1 MEVRALDVCAGSGI
15 GSAVWRALGGRT
27 VCYVEKDAYCQ
38 RLLQVR
44 MRDGLIDDGPLWSD
58 LLDFDGRPWR
68 GLVDFMFGGIPCQPW
83 SVAGKGRG
91 EADERDLW
99 PAFRRVLREVGPTFA
114 LIENVSGILIRG
126 LPRILGE
133 LAEDGYDAEWAVLAA
148 QDVGAPHRRERVW
161 IIAYPE
167 GYLWRASGDDRSQS
181 SDGCGS
187 PLADARREGCER
199 RGLRGWQAQ
208 VEEVFDNGSADSD
221 AAVAHAGNQGPPCPG
236 RRDEHEGEIGFTGDG
251 DGEVSEPD
259 VGQLHRGL
267 PQADERAVPRG
278 DGTAAAD
285 ADCQPPRRSAVTR
298 EECGERA
305 TFGGLGRTI
314 DGLALWMDEPGAFA
328 WADGWEDGIPRVAS
342 GVPDRANRLRILGNG
357 WVPQVA
363 IIPLERVARLLRE
376 A

>member
-1 MEVRALDVCAGSGI
+1 VDLRALDICAGSGI
-15 GSAVWRALGGRT
+15 GSAIWRALGGRT

-38 RLLQVR
+38 RLLQAR
-44 MRDGLIDDGPLWSD
+44 MRDGVICDAPVWDDLTT
-58 LLDFDGRPWR
+58 FDGGSWR

-99 PAFRRVLREVGPTFA
+99 PAFRRVLREVGPSFA
-114 LIENVSGILIRG
+114 LIENVSGILVRG

-133 LAEDGYDAEWAVLAA
+133 LAEDGYLCEWAVLAA

-167 GYLWRASGDDRSQS
+167 GYLRRASGDHRSQS
-181 SDGCGS
+181 PDGRDS
-187 PLADARREGCER
+187 PLAD
-199 RGLRGWQAQ
+199 
-208 VEEVFDNGSADSD
+208 
-221 AAVAHAGNQGPPCPG
+221 AGNQGPPCPG

-363 IIPLERVARLLRE
+363 IIPMARIAELLFRRGKR
-376 A
+376 